1 MEGFNKK
8 LYFVGGKGG
17 VGKSTTSAA
26 LAYNLSRIKKKVL
39 LVSTDPAH
47 NTGDLFHVKLEGKVT
62 NIKDHLDV
70 LEIDSKQESNR
81 YIETVKE
88 NIKGFVKST
97 MIQEAFRQIDL
108 ASTTPGAEEAALF
121 DRMSSIIMEEI
132 YHYDAII
139 FDTAPTGHTIRLLT
153 LPQLMGVWMDGLL
166 ERRRAVNEKNYNR
179 WMDDGEKVE
188 DPIYEVLQS
197 RKRKFNKVREIL
209 LDRNQSEYLFVLNAE
224 RLPILETRKAIDTL
238 KQHGI
243 AVNTILIN
251 KLIPEEADGVFLQ
264 KRKENE
270 SHYLDEIQTV
280 FAKEKKV
287 LVPLL
292 SSDISTFHDLSQFAD
307 LLKEG
312 FSKSKE
318 NEMMK

>member
-26 LAYNLSRIKKKVL
+26 LAYNLSQEKKKVL

-62 NIKDHLDV
+62 NIQDYLDI
-70 LEIDSKQESNR
+70 LEIDTIQESIR
-81 YIETVKE
+81 YIEAVKD

-97 MIQEAFRQIDL
+97 MVQEAFRQIDL
-108 ASTTPGAEEAALF
+108 AAATPGAEEAALF
-121 DRMSSIIMEEI
+121 DRLTSIIIEEI
-132 YHYDAII
+132 HQYDVII

-179 WMDDGEKVE
+179 WMTDGEKVE

-209 LDRNQSEYLFVLNAE
+209 LDRNRTEYLFVLNAE

-238 KQHGI
+238 KKYGI
-243 AVNTILIN
+243 TVNTILVN

-270 SHYLDEIQTV
+270 SHYLGEIQIV
-280 FAKEKKV
+280 FANEKKV

-292 SSDISTFHDLSQFAD
+292 SSDISTFRDLRLFAA

-312 FSKSKE
+312 FIKSEE
-318 NEMMK
+318 NEVMK